1 MNRIRLLDPSVS
13 ELIAAGEV
21 IERPASIV
29 KELLENAIDASATAI
44 TIEIKN
50 GGISFLRMT
59 DNGIGF
65 EAEDVPTAFLRHAT
79 SKVRDEQDLD
89 HIATL
94 GFRGEALASISAVA
108 RVELMSKTADALMG
122 TRIVISGGNTE
133 SMEEVGCPVGT
144 TLVVRDLFYNVPA
157 RLKFLKKDTVEGNAV
172 QSMVEKIAL
181 SHPQIS
187 FKMIKDNKLVLHS
200 PGGGVL
206 LNAIHAIL
214 GKDFADSLMELSYEH
229 QGIRVSGYVTKP
241 AKCRNN
247 RTMQHF
253 FVNDR
258 YVKSRTALVA
268 MEEAYT
274 HAIMVGKFPGCVLK
288 LELGYHEVDVNVH
301 PAKIEVRFVREKQV
315 FEAIYFA
322 VKTALSKADILKTDV
337 NAEKTFVSRS
347 IFPVENKEEPQLGF
361 SAHGEPAPQT
371 KFSTIRAEEYR
382 QVLSSEKSKKKPVYP
397 VSSSP
402 APAITFHSPDAEFPE
417 KPLQHVPGEE
427 KPDTIKPKTE
437 DPFQFLDATSFQ
449 KKEPAAELAAAAPVK
464 AFPEEEEE
472 LPPVRIAMIGELF
485 KTYIL
490 FEANDVFVMIDKHAA
505 HERILFEQLRQS
517 VDLRESQVLL
527 VPKDIGL
534 SIEEREVLEEFSEV
548 FASFGFRFSFH
559 KQEVQILEAP
569 LVLHRYDL
577 TDIVEDIATGI
588 LQHKVDLAPAKL
600 DDLLHSIACRA
611 AVKANADNTVEELQ
625 ALVEQVYLDSR
636 IRHCPHGRPVGIT
649 MSKYE
654 VEKKF
659 GRH

>member
-29 KELLENAIDASATAI
+29 KELLENAIDAAATAI

-108 RVELMSKTADALMG
+108 RVELMSKTADAPMG
-122 TRIVISGGNTE
+122 TRIAISGGTTE
-133 SMEEVGCPVGT
+133 SLEEVGCPAGT

-181 SHPQIS
+181 SHPEIS
-187 FKMIKDNKLVLHS
+187 FKMIKDNKLVMHS

-229 QGIRVSGYVTKP
+229 QGIHVSGYVTKP
-241 AKCRNN
+241 SKCRNN

-268 MEEAYT
+268 MEEAYN

-288 LELGYHEVDVNVH
+288 LELGYQEVDVNVH

-337 NAEKTFVSRS
+337 NAEKTFISRS
-347 IFPVENKEEPQLGF
+347 VFPVEHKEEPQLGF
-361 SAHGEPAPQT
+361 AGPKDSAPQT
-371 KFSTIRAEEYR
+371 TFSTIRAEEYR
-382 QVLSSEKSKKKPVYP
+382 QTISSETGKSRP
-397 VSSSP
+397 VSAWS
-402 APAITFHSPDAEFPE
+402 APAVTFHSPDAEFPE
-417 KPLQHVPGEE
+417 KPPRTGPEE
-427 KPDTIKPKTE
+427 NKPDAVKPKTE

-449 KKEPAAELAAAAPVK
+449 KKESVAEVVTVMPAK
-464 AFPEEEEE
+464 AFPEEEEA

-505 HERILFEQLRQS
+505 HERILFEQLKQS

-527 VPKDIGL
+527 VPKDIRL
-534 SIEEREVLEEFSEV
+534 SIEEREVLEEYSEV
-548 FASFGFRFSFH
+548 FASFGFRFSFE
-559 KQEVQILEAP
+559 KEDVQILEAP

-600 DDLLHSIACRA
+600 EDLLHSIACRA